1 MSQNKNALIRYKT
14 IDKCLQNKY
23 RNWTLDDLIEACS
36 KALYEYEG
44 RFENISKRT
53 IQLDIQMMRSEK
65 LGYNAPIE
73 VFDRKYYR
81 YSEEDFTI
89 TDIPLTESD
98 MNVLTETVEMLKQ
111 FKDFS
116 LFNEMTDI
124 IHRLEDKIYVEK
136 TNNRPIIHLDKND
149 KLKGIHYLDVL
160 YQAILKKIVLK
171 IEYQSFKSRSS
182 NVFVFHPFLLKEY
195 NNRWFII
202 GKKKLNEDY
211 LNLALDRII
220 SIDFDLSIPYIE
232 SDLDPEEYYRNTIGV
247 TVNEKMK
254 PQKVTFLI
262 EKTNAPYV
270 KTKPFH
276 HSQIV
281 IDENELGTVFQV
293 EVVLNFELER
303 LILGFGDSIEVIN
316 PRFLRKRIS
325 RILLN
330 AGNKYNQDYID

>member
-1 MSQNKNALIRYKT
+1 
-14 IDKCLQNKY
+14 
-23 RNWTLDDLIEACS
+23 
-36 KALYEYEG
+36 
-44 RFENISKRT
+44 
-53 IQLDIQMMRSEK
+53 
-65 LGYNAPIE
+65 
-73 VFDRKYYR
+73 
-81 YSEEDFTI
+81 
-89 TDIPLTESD
+89 

-220 SIDFDLSIPYIE
+220 SIDFDLSVPYIE

-303 LILGFGDSIEVIN
+303 LILGFGDSIEVLN